1 MALDP
6 RRLAG
11 VASVAID
18 GTAYDLVGD
27 LTWSPST
34 RKRTTLTGMDRVHG
48 YAEQVVAGYI
58 AMKLRDNGARAAQ
71 TFQGMVNVTVVVNLA
86 NGKQVSGSGMWNVE
100 AVEVEAMEATFA
112 VRFEGNDVAEVLAA
126 AA

>member
-1 MALDP
+1 MALNP

-11 VASVAID
+11 VTSVTID

-27 LTWSPST
+27 VTWSPST

-48 YAEQVVAGYI
+48 YSEAVVAGFI
-58 AMKLRDNGARAAQ
+58 AMKLRDNGARAAL
-71 TFQGMVNVTVVVNLA
+71 TFQDMVNVTVVLALA
-86 NGKQVSGSGMWNVE
+86 NGKQVSGSQMWNTE
-100 AVEVEAMEATFA
+100 AVEIEGAEATFA
-112 VRFEGNDVAEVLAA
+112 VRFEGQTVVEVLAA